1 MTTLESVRAQRK
13 RDAIRVFWLV
23 SDQAI
28 YAGSNFITNV
38 IFARLLSA
46 TDYGLYSLSFSGFL
60 FLSVLHYGA
69 FLEPLLIQS
78 AQVDQQHR
86 RSYVVAMG
94 WVHTAMLA
102 LVSAISGIGFAVATY
117 VHVPEAAWAIL
128 GAGIGGTM
136 VLILLTARR
145 LCLVF
150 LSAFTSAVIGAL
162 YFVGV
167 LATVYLLHRGHD
179 IFWGDLWLVMGGWS
193 LLCSVV
199 IFGLLY
205 RNTSGNQP
213 YSLLDLYR
221 FQRRYAGWSIV
232 SAACVWFRFESILMI
247 LARLV
252 GLEAVA
258 QTRAILNLG
267 NPLVQVLNAMHASW
281 LVLFSTAH
289 SEGRTQRVLGM
300 IITYCTAVGAAVA
313 VLWIFATPLV
323 SLLYGGRY
331 TEYAWEVPWY
341 YFGLGCLGVDHM
353 ISSAFKARGLLRQG
367 YISQVTSA
375 VIGVT
380 AGLILIPLL
389 GQPGAL
395 YAILTM
401 YVGGTSLVAVLMWR
415 QSR

>member
-1 MTTLESVRAQRK
+1 MTTLESLRALR
-13 RDAIRVFWLV
+13 RRNALRVFWLV
-23 SDQAI
+23 TDQAI
-28 YAGSNFITNV
+28 YAGSNFITNI
-38 IFARLLSA
+38 IFARWLSA
-46 TDYGLYSLSFSGFL
+46 TDYGLYSLSFSGFM
-60 FLSVLHYGA
+60 FLTVLHYGA

-78 AQVDQQHR
+78 AQVDQRHR
-86 RSYVVAMG
+86 RSYVLAMG

-102 LVSAISGIGFAVATY
+102 VLSAISGIGAILAFSL
-117 VHVPEAAWAIL
+117 HVPDAAWAIL
-128 GAGIGGTM
+128 GAGIGGTAM
-136 VLILLTARR
+136 LILLTARR

-167 LATVYLLHRGHD
+167 LATAYLLHLEQD
-179 IFWGDLWLVMGGWS
+179 IFWGDLWMIMGAWS
-193 LLCSVV
+193 LLCSVI

-205 RNTSGNQP
+205 RNTSGREP

-221 FQRRYAGWSIV
+221 FQRRYAGWSILSSV
-232 SAACVWFRFESILMI
+232 CIWIRFESILMI

-267 NPLVQVLNAMHASW
+267 NPLVQVLNAMHASL
-281 LVLFSTAH
+281 LVLFSAAH

-300 IITYCTAVGAAVA
+300 VVAYCAAVGVAVA
-313 VLWIFATPLV
+313 VLWVVSTPLI
-323 SLLYGGRY
+323 SLLYDGRY

-341 YFGLGCLGVDHM
+341 YLGLGCLGVDHM
-353 ISSAFKARGLLRQG
+353 ISSAFKARGLLTQG
-367 YISQVTSA
+367 YVSQVTSA
-375 VIGVT
+375 VIGIT
-380 AGLILIPLL
+380 AGLILIPLF
-389 GQPGAL
+389 GQPGAI

-401 YVGGTSLVAVLMWR
+401 YLGGTSLVATLMWR